1 MNGVDRS
8 DQMLATNNVS
18 RKSMKWWK
26 TLFFHLIDI
35 AVVNGFILFKEH
47 QAKNP
52 DDQALHRTAQYS
64 QADFREEIVRQL
76 CGLPEYDVP
85 PVNTSVKR
93 VPPPDEFDTV
103 HIPEISDC
111 RRRCVVCYKQCRV
124 ERKVSTFCSAPQCQ
138 GKFMHL
144 TKERNCFRE
153 FHSREYMHYKS

>member
-1 MNGVDRS
+1 MTSFHS
-8 DQMLATNNVS
+8 D
-18 RKSMKWWK
+18 
-26 TLFFHLIDI
+26 
-35 AVVNGFILFKEH
+35 GFILFKEH

-52 DDQALHRTAQYS
+52 DDEALQRTAQYS

-124 ERKVSTFCSAPQCQ
+124 ERKVSTFCSAPQCR